1 MRGLD
6 NWITGNQGEDHPDN
20 REPCECCEEQAAVKR
35 GLCRE
40 CFDGGLEDYHD
51 GRREDERLEAIDTGG
66 LDASIATCDRVSAA
80 LRGAAD
86 SID

>member
-6 NWITGNQGEDHPDN
+6 AWITGNQGEDHPDN
-20 REPCECCEEQAAVKR
+20 REPCEWCEERAAVKR

-40 CFDGGLEDYHD
+40 CYDAGLEDYHD
-51 GRREDERLEAIDTGG
+51 GRREDERLETIDATG
-66 LDASIATCDRVSAA
+66 LDASIETCARVSAA
-80 LRGAAD
+80 LRAERD